1 MNYYVGNAQE
11 NNVLIFEYVNF
22 KIMILVI
29 RMLKHEIEKNDT
41 MILIC
46 CTHLKSLA
54 KANIFRN

>member
-29 RMLKHEIEKNDT
+29 RMLKHEIEK
-41 MILIC
+41 MIL
-46 CTHLKSLA
+46 
-54 KANIFRN
+54 